1 MLKKL
6 PERSFLI
13 LAILLIVVIALLR
26 HPDLKAK
33 YFSSHRKIL
42 FNQFNKELSLNKF
55 NPEHYWEFRER
66 FSPGNFTAEQTNT
79 DFLGTFKISSVNEQ
93 LTPLLF
99 YESKHLNSI
108 DGLLKGPFSQISEK
122 IKQDYFGEIL
132 IENDKLIYIKVEDW
146 TYVLAFIE
154 EIDRMKRVN
163 GVFDYRSN
171 EYELIK
177 NHSWYNISKIQL

>member
-13 LAILLIVVIALLR
+13 LAILVFLGTTFLR
-26 HPDLKAK
+26 HPDLQAK
-33 YFSSHRKIL
+33 YSPNYRKKL
-42 FNQFNKELSLNKF
+42 FAQFNNELSLNEF
-55 NPEHYWEFRER
+55 DPEHYWEFRER

-122 IKQDYFGEIL
+122 IKQDYSGEIL

-154 EIDRMKRVN
+154 EIDTMKKVN
-163 GVFDYRSN
+163 GMFDYRSD

-177 NHSWYNISKIQL
+177 DRSWYNISKIQL

>member
-6 PERSFLI
+6 SERSFLI
-13 LAILLIVVIALLR
+13 LTTLLILGITFLK
-26 HPDLKAK
+26 HPDMQAA
-33 YFSSHRKIL
+33 YFPSYRKKL
-42 FNQFNKELSLNKF
+42 FVQFKNELSSNEF

-79 DFLGTFKISSVNEQ
+79 DFLATFRISNANEQ

-99 YESKHLNSI
+99 YKSKHLNSI
-108 DGLLKGPFSQISEK
+108 DGLLEGPFSQISEQ
-122 IKQDYFGEIL
+122 IKQDYPGEIL
-132 IENDKLIYIKVEDW
+132 VENDKLIYIKVDDW
-146 TYVLAFIE
+146 TYLLAFIE